1 MPAARSPSSTSART
15 PAWLLAFCYAL
26 MGPAC
31 AINGAFIAISIP
43 QMAQFGLT
51 GLVVA
56 GAIGALIG
64 ILPAIWLARQIHA
77 GISEKE

>member
-1 MPAARSPSSTSART
+1 MTTARSPSSLSAKT

-31 AINGAFIAISIP
+31 AINGAFIAIAIP
-43 QMAQFGLT
+43 QLAQFGLT
-51 GLVVA
+51 GLIVA
-56 GAIGALIG
+56 GALGALFG

-77 GISEKE
+77 GISEKD